1 MDGNMDYEVITLK
14 EKTAAGV
21 SVRTSNG
28 DPDMGEKI
36 EGLWNI
42 RQPQLVRLQK
52 IQNRV
57 NMRFSGFRKDG
68 MQDLLF
74 AAIW

>member
-1 MDGNMDYEVITLK
+1 MKRLLGFTWIMQGMK
-14 EKTAAGV
+14 E
-21 SVRTSNG
+21 
-28 DPDMGEKI
+28 
-36 EGLWNI
+36 WNI